1 MQIKDNTDID
11 KLDFAKGENGLLPAI
26 IQNPDNG
33 EVLMLG
39 YVNAESLKK
48 TLTDK
53 KVCFFSRSKN
63 RLWTKGE
70 ESGNF
75 LELKSVHGDCDSDSL
90 LILAYPKGPTCHKG
104 TSNCFDK
111 DSPAK
116 INFLGE
122 LAAEIEDRKLNPRDG
137 SYTASLFAKGINK
150 VAQKV
155 GEEAVE
161 LVIEAKD
168 ENKDLFLNEAADLMY
183 HYLVLLT
190 AKNYSLTEVVEVLK
204 SRVK

>member
-90 LILAYPKGPTCHKG
+90 LILEWV
-104 TSNCFDK
+104 
-111 DSPAK
+111 
-116 INFLGE
+116 FLRSE
-122 LAAEIEDRKLNPRDG
+122 KR
-137 SYTASLFAKGINK
+137 
-150 VAQKV
+150 
-155 GEEAVE
+155 
-161 LVIEAKD
+161 
-168 ENKDLFLNEAADLMY
+168 
-183 HYLVLLT
+183 
-190 AKNYSLTEVVEVLK
+190 
-204 SRVK
+204 